1 MEFIDLKAQYRA
13 LKDEIDKGI
22 EGVLTHGRYI
32 MGPEVAQL
40 ETELAAYVGRKYC
53 ITCANG
59 TDALQMALMAF
70 GIGVGDAVFVPSFTF
85 MSTAEVVSSMMRI
98 PGCTARARARAIRC
112 FWPPERPTPRSPTMV
127 S

>member
-40 ETELAAYVGRKYC
+40 ETELAANVGRKHC
-53 ITCANG
+53 ITCMTSILN
-59 TDALQMALMAF
+59 LLL
-70 GIGVGDAVFVPSFTF
+70 
-85 MSTAEVVSSMMRI
+85 
-98 PGCTARARARAIRC
+98 
-112 FWPPERPTPRSPTMV
+112 
-127 S
+127 